1 MPADQHSEAFRSSLH
16 SAILGEAPDGILV
29 VDDEDKIVSVN
40 EQFFTVW
47 NIPRPSGPLEALID
61 TPEATLLAQGLAQ
74 MRDRDR
80 APFLARIQALYADP
94 SLCDDCTI
102 PLGDGRT
109 LKRYSTALRSNDGQ
123 YLGRVWYFRDISDVI
138 RSQLAQADSE
148 TRYRTAFETTLDAIA
163 ITRLQ
168 DGVYLEVNQAFLDM
182 SGYAR
187 HELIGHSSL
196 EISIWANPDDRQIFS
211 QQAREKKSR
220 FAFEAQFRKKQGE
233 VFWGMFSVSP
243 MSFDGQS
250 CVLSITR
257 DITRSKAEQAELAA
271 HRDRLE
277 QLVEERTAE
286 LSHAKEAA
294 EAASIAK
301 SAFLANMSH
310 EIRTPLNAITGMAY
324 LIRRDGLTAAQA
336 GQLAKLEN
344 AGQHLLSIINAIL
357 ELSKIEAGK
366 LVLAETSVHL
376 GSILDNVL
384 TMVQAAAQTRQIRL
398 DSQAEPVPFPLLG
411 DPTALQ
417 QALLNFAANAV
428 KFTDSGSVTL
438 RVRLLEDVADSAL
451 LRFEV
456 EDSGVGI
463 AADDLPRLFAA
474 FEQADNTLTRP
485 YGGTGLGLAITRK
498 LAEHMGGT
506 AGASSTLGKGS
517 TFWFTARLKKGSQAP
532 AQASTSCTQP
542 DDAESRLRRNFPGRR
557 ILLVEDEPINREIAR
572 EILSDAGLL
581 VDTTDDGA
589 QAVDRVRQ
597 ARYDLIL
604 MDIQMPTLD
613 GLSATRQ
620 IRAQPHG
627 RDIPIVAMTANAFTE
642 DQARCLAVGMND
654 FIAKPAKPENLFAT
668 VLRWLENG
676 APKLPESEPANE
688 RC

>member
-1 MPADQHSEAFRSSLH
+1 MSADQLSEAFRSSLH

-29 VDDEDKIVSVN
+29 VDDQDKIVSIN
-40 EQFFTVW
+40 ERFFTVW
-47 NIPRPSGPLEALID
+47 NIPRPSGSLDALIG
-61 TPEATLLAQGLAQ
+61 TPEGAVLAKGLDQ
-74 MRDRDR
+74 VRDR
-80 APFLARIQALYADP
+80 APFLTRIQALYADP
-94 SLCDDCTI
+94 GLRDDSTI
-102 PLGDGRT
+102 PLSDGRT

-138 RSQLAQADSE
+138 SSQQAQADSE

-196 EISIWANPDDRQIFS
+196 EISIWANPGDRQIFS
-211 QQAREKKSR
+211 EQVREKKSR
-220 FAFEAQFRKKQGE
+220 FAFEALFRKKDGE

-243 MSFDGQS
+243 MSFDGQP

-277 QLVEERTAE
+277 QLVDERTAE
-286 LSHAKEAA
+286 LSRAKEAA

-324 LIRRDGLTAAQA
+324 LIRRGGLTAAQA

-366 LVLAETSVHL
+366 LVLAETAVQL
-376 GSILDNVL
+376 GPILDNVL
-384 TMVQAAAQTRQIRL
+384 TMVQTTAQSKQIRL
-398 DSQAEPVPFPLLG
+398 HSLAAPLPFALLG

-438 RVRLLEDVADSAL
+438 RVRLLEDAADSAL

-456 EDSGVGI
+456 EDTGVGI
-463 AADDLPRLFAA
+463 ANDDLPRLFAA

-485 YGGTGLGLAITRK
+485 YGGTGLGLPITRK

-517 TFWFTARLKKGSQAP
+517 TFWFTARLKKRSQPQALTSS
-532 AQASTSCTQP
+532 AQQ
-542 DDAESRLRRNFPGRR
+542 DDAERRLRRNFSGRR

-589 QAVDRVRQ
+589 QAVDRVHR

-604 MDIQMPTLD
+604 MDVQMPTLD

-620 IRAQPHG
+620 IRALPYG
-627 RDIPIVAMTANAFTE
+627 REVPIVAMTANAFAE

-654 FIAKPAKPENLFAT
+654 FIAKPTNPDNLFAT
-668 VLRWLENG
+668 VLRWLENS
-676 APKLPESEPANE
+676 ALKLPESEPADE
-688 RC
+688 SS

>member
-1 MPADQHSEAFRSSLH
+1 MSADQHSEAFRSSLH

-29 VDDEDKIVSVN
+29 VDDQDKIVSVN
-40 EQFFTVW
+40 ERFFTTW
-47 NIPRPSGPLEALID
+47 NIPRPSGPLEALIGTSD
-61 TPEATLLAQGLAQ
+61 AAILAKGLAQ
-74 MRDRDR
+74 VRDRD
-80 APFLARIQALYADP
+80 PFLARVQALYADP
-94 SLCDDCTI
+94 DQRDDCTI
-102 PLGDGRT
+102 PLSDGRT
-109 LKRYSTALRSNDGQ
+109 LKRYSTALRGNDGQ

-138 RSQLAQADSE
+138 RSQQAQADSE
-148 TRYRTAFETTLDAIA
+148 TRYRTAFETTLDALA

-196 EISIWANPDDRQIFS
+196 EISIWANPEDRQVFS
-211 QQAREKKSR
+211 QQVLEKNSR
-220 FAFEAQFRKKQGE
+220 FAFEALFRKKGGE

-257 DITRSKAEQAELAA
+257 DVTRSKAEQAELAA

-286 LSHAKEAA
+286 LSRAKEAA

-324 LIRRDGLTAAQA
+324 LIRRGGLTATQA

-366 LVLAETSVHL
+366 LVLAETAVQL
-376 GSILDNVL
+376 GLILDNVL
-384 TMVQAAAQTRQIRL
+384 TMVQAAAQARQIRL
-398 DSQAEPVPFPLLG
+398 NSQAEPVSFALLG
-411 DPTALQ
+411 DQTALQ

-438 RVRLLEDVADSAL
+438 RVRLLEDTADSAL

-456 EDSGVGI
+456 EDTGVGI
-463 AADDLPRLFAA
+463 AAEDLPRLFAA
-474 FEQADNTLTRP
+474 FEQADNTLTRQ

-517 TFWFTARLKKGSQAP
+517 TFWFTARLKKGSQP
-532 AQASTSCTQP
+532 QASTSCAQP
-542 DDAESRLRRNFPGRR
+542 DDAESRLRRSFPGRR

-581 VDTTDDGA
+581 VDTIDDGA
-589 QAVDRVRQ
+589 QAVDRVRRE
-597 ARYDLIL
+597 RYDLIL

-620 IRAQPHG
+620 IRALPHG
-627 RDIPIVAMTANAFTE
+627 REVPIIAMTANAFAE

-654 FIAKPAKPENLFAT
+654 FIAKPANPENLFTT

-676 APKLPESEPANE
+676 ALKLPESEPADE
-688 RC
+688 SR